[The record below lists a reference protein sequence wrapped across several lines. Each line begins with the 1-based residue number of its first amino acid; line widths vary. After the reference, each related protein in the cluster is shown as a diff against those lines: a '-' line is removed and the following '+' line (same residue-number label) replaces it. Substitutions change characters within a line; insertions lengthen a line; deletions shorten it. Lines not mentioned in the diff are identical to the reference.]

1 MAQPSWTPDEQTPV
15 VFADLSGD
23 RNPVH
28 LDPEHARGAGFDTV
42 IVHGM
47 CTLGASAR
55 AAQLAVPAGKT
66 LRKLDVRFANPVLPG
81 EQVGFDWT
89 VKDKGDELKVG
100 LKTTLPGDRK
110 VMSPANFVFADAS
123 AAVSPPADELVAPD
137 EGDVAGAPFAFTEQQ
152 LADYDRITVA
162 TDRPAGEGVPRMVSL
177 LGMTGAL
184 EQAFKRVQPPERA
197 GTWVHL
203 RQGAEFFADVVAGE
217 RYRCRIQTSRNK
229 VRESKQGVMIT
240 IPFVVER
247 DEDGGLVATGS
258 CGLLYAFSEVLG

>member
-1 MAQPSWTPDEQTPV
+1 MSLTWTPDDQTPV

-55 AAQLAVPAGKT
+55 AAHRLAPEGLVLGG
-66 LRKLDVRFANPVLPG
+66 LDVRFANPVLPG
-81 EQVGFDWT
+81 EEVTFT
-89 VKDKGDELKVG
+89 AKEKEKDGVIKVM
-100 LKTTLPGDRK
+100 LSPLLPDDRK
-110 VMSPANFVFADAS
+110 VMSPANFEFVP
-123 AAVSPPADELVAPD
+123 AAERGAPDADEVAPA
-137 EGDVAGAPFAFTEQQ
+137 EGDVAGEDFSFDAGQ
-152 LADYDRITVA
+152 LADYDRITA
-162 TDRPAGEGVPRMVSL
+162 PSELPANEGVPPMVSL

-184 EQAFKRVQPPERA
+184 EIAFRTVQPPERE

-203 RQGAEFFADVVAGE
+203 RQGARFFADVKQDE
-217 RYRCRIQTSRNK
+217 RYRCRIQGERNK
-229 VRESKQGVMIT
+229 VRESKQGVMVT

-247 DEDGGLVATGS
+247 AGDGGVVATGS
-258 CGLLYAFSEVLG
+258 CGLLYAFGGLP

>member
-28 LDPEHARGAGFDTV
+28 LDPQHAQAAGFDTV

-55 AAQLAVPAGKT
+55 AAQLAVPEGAT

-81 EQVGFDWT
+81 EDVGFGWT

-100 LKTTLPGDRK
+100 LTTTLPGERK
-110 VMSPANFVFADAS
+110 VMSPANFVFVD
-123 AAVSPPADELVAPD
+123 AAVESSPPADDVVAPD
-137 EGDVAGAPFAFTEQQ
+137 EADVAGEPFSFTAEQ
-152 LADYDRITVA
+152 LADYDRITAA
-162 TDRPAGEGVPRMVSL
+162 TERPAGEGVPRMVSL

-184 EQAFKRVQPPERA
+184 EQAFKKVQPPERA

-203 RQGAEFFADVVAGE
+203 RQGAEFFADVVPGE
-217 RYRCRIQTSRNK
+217 EYRCRIQTARNK

-247 DEDGGLVATGS
+247 AGDGALVATGS